1 MERKKICYLGK
12 IDYMRRNRKDCAV
25 ELKISLT
32 DREKNGKAYKELSA
46 SADVWNHNHSDI
58 YMGGQCLDELVKY
71 FKGNKTF
78 DFIYDMWNKYH
89 LNGMNAGT
97 IEQENALKEAVKNGE
112 LTSYGANNYENTCNY
127 LKSIGLYEVEVDG
140 KPYRYGSGWLV
151 REIPEDD
158 LERIEYFL
166 EHGEVMESTIEQ
178 SEEVLENEESEV
190 ER

>member
-1 MERKKICYLGK
+1 MENKKCCYLGK
-12 IDYMRRNRKDCAV
+12 IDFMNRNKKDCPV
-25 ELKISLT
+25 EIFVTLSDKTKKDIY
-32 DREKNGKAYKELSA
+32 YKELSI
-46 SADVWNHNHSDI
+46 SANVWNHTHSDI
-58 YMGGQCLDELVKY
+58 YMGGQCLDELAPY

-78 DFIYDMWNKYH
+78 DFLYDMWDKYH

-97 IEQENALKEAVKNGE
+97 IEQEDALKEAVKNGE

-127 LKSIGLYEVEVDG
+127 LKSVGLYEVEVDG
-140 KPYRYGSGWLV
+140 KPYKYGSGWLV

-166 EHGEVMESTIEQ
+166 EHGEVMKDA
-178 SEEVLENEESEV
+178 SEYDDEENEV